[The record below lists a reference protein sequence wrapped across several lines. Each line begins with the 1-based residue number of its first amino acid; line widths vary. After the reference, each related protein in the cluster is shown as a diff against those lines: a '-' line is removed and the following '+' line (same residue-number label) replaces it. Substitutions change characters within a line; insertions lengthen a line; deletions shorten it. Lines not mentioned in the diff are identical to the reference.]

1 MLKIKRSRYKSL
13 MLAIYDRN
21 KDGCRYCSRCDDC
34 SLPAC
39 VCDGYDPHWKPER
52 ELMKDSYSKTWTR
65 SELQH
70 FKELSYLKLDTATL
84 ANIFRTTEKE
94 IRKVMYDIRKS

>member
-1 MLKIKRSRYKSL
+1 MIKRDRYKSL
-13 MLAIYDRN
+13 MSAIHNR
-21 KDGCRYCSRCDDC
+21 KDGCRYSARCEDC

-39 VCDGYDPHWKPER
+39 VCDGYYPYWKPER
-52 ELMKDSYSKTWTR
+52 ELSKETYYKTWTQ

-70 FKELSYLKLDTATL
+70 FKELTYLNLDTATL

-94 IRKVMYDIRKS
+94 IRKVMK